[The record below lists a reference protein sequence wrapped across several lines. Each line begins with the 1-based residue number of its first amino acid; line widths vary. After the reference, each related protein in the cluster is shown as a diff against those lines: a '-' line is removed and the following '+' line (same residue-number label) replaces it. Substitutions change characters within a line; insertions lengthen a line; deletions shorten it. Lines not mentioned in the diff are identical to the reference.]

1 MVSYGRTTRSRAIYH
16 FWPLKGIHLLSISE
30 FINPYGIDLC
40 EWLIIFHPEK
50 KGKIVLWFGGVISWT
65 LIIPYSEST
74 GVDQSYLKLL
84 EGTPR
89 TVKKNPWLFR
99 HMLLKQWEKKIS
111 ERVWNTHTTK
121 CMRLLPIPYGK
132 RKMTLQWK
140 LVLDLGIFRL
150 NHHWWKSLLV
160 KLDIKMTLTNKLGKK
175 TTKSLPYFLK
185 QKKHLPLELLSPR
198 SPKTPKT
205 DRSFLGV
212 HTGILRICSKVSK
225 RSKPPTF
232 VLEWIPGGFS
242 F

>member
-1 MVSYGRTTRSRAIYH
+1 MGLIYVNGWSYFT
-16 FWPLKGIHLLSISE
+16 LK
-30 FINPYGIDLC
+30 
-40 EWLIIFHPEK
+40 K
-50 KGKIVLWFGGVISWT
+50 KAKIVLWFGGVISWT

-175 TTKSLPYFLK
+175 NHKISAIFLETK
-185 QKKHLPLELLSPR
+185 
-198 SPKTPKT
+198 KTPT
-205 DRSFLGV
+205 FRASI
-212 HTGILRICSKVSK
+212 TKVPENTQN
-225 RSKPPTF
+225 RP
-232 VLEWIPGGFS
+232 LLPGRPHWDFAHML
-242 F
+242 